1 MATCD
6 DESEKMKQDFQ
17 KSIKD
22 ARVSAVRLA
31 AQYPTVDGENEI
43 AQAICR
49 NAENLGWAEA
59 ERGAFG
65 KMIREGA
72 RVLVKPN
79 FVLHKNQ
86 GRAGLLP
93 LITNQSIVKAVVAE
107 VLKANPSQVTVGD
120 APIQSCDFAE
130 LLGLTKLDEWAA
142 ELQKREPRFKG
153 ITDFRRTVSTF
164 KNGVRSAQENRR
176 AAENYVLFNLGKDS
190 LLEPLTDGK
199 DSFRVTNY
207 DPRLMAKTHS
217 PGNHQYLVAREVI
230 EADVV
235 INLPKLKT
243 HKKAGITNALKNLVG
258 INGNKEFLPHHR
270 IGGAAIGGDCYPDSD
285 FIKRGLEFVFDRQN
299 MTDSPLKGKMLA
311 TIGTQFERMMRLTG
325 DETGVEGAWS
335 GNETV
340 PRLCVDLNRVLLYG
354 RPDATFGEVVQR
366 QVLHIVDAVIAGQGD
381 GPLASDELPLGLVL
395 AGVNASAIDWVGA
408 YLLGYDAGK
417 IPLLKHSFADFR
429 WRIADFQPNEI
440 ELLGDWET
448 GQTANNLIELAGKQ
462 TIAHPAGWRD
472 AKAENAAV

>member
-1 MATCD
+1 M
-6 DESEKMKQDFQ
+6 QVDFQ

-22 ARVSAVRLA
+22 ARVSAVKVA
-31 AQYPTVDGENEI
+31 AQYPAGDGENEI
-43 AQAICR
+43 AQAIR
-49 NAENLGWAEA
+49 QNAENLGWAEA
-59 ERGAFG
+59 ARGAFG
-65 KMIREGA
+65 KMIQEGA

-86 GRAGLLP
+86 GRDGLLP
-93 LITNQSIVKAVVAE
+93 LITHQSIIQAVVAE
-107 VLKANPSQVTVGD
+107 VLKANPAQVAVGD
-120 APIQSCDFAE
+120 APIQSCHFAE
-130 LLGLTKLDEWAA
+130 LLRLTKLDEWAA

-153 ITDFRRTVSTF
+153 IIDFRRTVSTF

-176 AAENYVLFNLGKDS
+176 AAEKYVLFNLGKDS

-270 IGGAAIGGDCYPDSD
+270 LGGAADGGDCYPDSD
-285 FIKRGLEFVFDRQN
+285 LVKRGLEFVFDRQN
-299 MTDSPLKGKMLA
+299 MTASPTKGKMLA
-311 TIGTQFERMMRLTG
+311 TIGTQFERVMRLKG

-340 PRLCVDLNRVLLYG
+340 PRMCVDLNRVLLYG
-354 RPDATFGEVVQR
+354 RADATFGETVQR
-366 QVLHIVDAVIAGQGD
+366 RVLHIVDAVVAGQGD

-395 AGVNASAIDWVGA
+395 AGANASAIDWVGA
-408 YLLGYDAGK
+408 CLLGYNASK
-417 IPLLKHSFADFR
+417 IPLLKHSFENFR
-429 WRIADFQPNEI
+429 WRIADFAPGEI
-440 ELLGDWET
+440 QLLGDWEENL
-448 GQTANNLIELAGKQ
+448 TADNLFELAGGQ
-462 TIAHPAGWRD
+462 SVEHPAGWRD
-472 AKAENAAV
+472 ASA

>member
-1 MATCD
+1 
-6 DESEKMKQDFQ
+6 
-17 KSIKD
+17 
-22 ARVSAVRLA
+22 
-31 AQYPTVDGENEI
+31 
-43 AQAICR
+43 
-49 NAENLGWAEA
+49 
-59 ERGAFG
+59 
-65 KMIREGA
+65 
-72 RVLVKPN
+72 
-79 FVLHKNQ
+79 
-86 GRAGLLP
+86 
-93 LITNQSIVKAVVAE
+93 
-107 VLKANPSQVTVGD
+107 
-120 APIQSCDFAE
+120 
-130 LLGLTKLDEWAA
+130 
-142 ELQKREPRFKG
+142 
-153 ITDFRRTVSTF
+153 
-164 KNGVRSAQENRR
+164 
-176 AAENYVLFNLGKDS
+176 
-190 LLEPLTDGK
+190 
-199 DSFRVTNY
+199 
-207 DPRLMAKTHS
+207 
-217 PGNHQYLVAREVI
+217 
-230 EADVV
+230 
-235 INLPKLKT
+235 
-243 HKKAGITNALKNLVG
+243 
-258 INGNKEFLPHHR
+258 
-270 IGGAAIGGDCYPDSD
+270 
-285 FIKRGLEFVFDRQN
+285 
-299 MTDSPLKGKMLA
+299 
-311 TIGTQFERMMRLTG
+311 MMRLTG